1 MSTEFE
7 SFVRPFQNNNVTPAQ
22 TYYQPG
28 QIGVL
33 PVKLNIGRQASGK
46 IMNGAYS
53 YSATFYVTKYENE
66 KIYIGPDGQQGSSP

>member
-7 SFVRPFQNNNVTPAQ
+7 SLVRPFQDRSTTPAQ
-22 TYYQPG
+22 TYFQPA
-28 QIGVL
+28 QIGV
-33 PVKLNIGRQASGK
+33 PNVKLNIGRNGSGK
-46 IMNGAYS
+46 VMQGSYS

>member
-7 SFVRPFQNNNVTPAQ
+7 SLVRPFQNNSVTPAQ
-22 TYYQPG
+22 TYYTPA

-33 PVKLNIGRQASGK
+33 PLVLNIGRGASGK
-46 IMNGAYS
+46 VMNGSYS
-53 YSATFYVTKYENE
+53 YSATFYVHKYENE

>member
-7 SFVRPFQNNNVTPAQ
+7 SLIRPFQNNSTTPSQ
-22 TYYQPG
+22 TYYLSG

-33 PVKLNIGRQASGK
+33 PIKLLIGRGGSGK
-46 IMNGAYS
+46 IMQGSNS
-53 YSATFYVTKYENE
+53 YSATFYVSKHENE